1 MTRYET
7 ACQQALALR
16 ALMEELTATGVT
28 HPDLPAIEAAIDR
41 MINDLLALGPARA
54 EDPEAREAH
63 DAAWLELARQLNKQ
77 VRLLDEAL
85 ANVFSHRTR
94 ALLEAHDAAMEAAEA
109 ELVEEA
115 LADQAETGVSGLDGS
130 GQVPG
135 RAEREAAALREQWPA
150 DGFAIFALRDRVRR
164 ARLGRYPAGFAELE
178 ALLSEMDAR
187 VPHVLDVSGLLADLH
202 RRRTWEEGFYPVL
215 DTQGALL
222 EAIDVAF
229 SQGVTALAS
238 LAPKKVSFTF
248 ASGLEAL
255 LAFRERAEAL
265 TDLALNDA
273 TEKA

>member
-7 ACQQALALR
+7 ACQQAMALR
-16 ALMEELTATGVT
+16 ALVEELTATVPA
-28 HPDLPAIEAAIDR
+28 HPELPAIVSAIDR
-41 MINDLLALGPARA
+41 LVEELVGLGPASA
-54 EDPEAREAH
+54 EGRDAH
-63 DAAWLELARQLNKQ
+63 HVTWLELARQLNKQ

-85 ANVFSHRTR
+85 ANVFSFRTR
-94 ALLEAHDAAMEAAEA
+94 ALLEAHDAAMETAEA
-109 ELVEEA
+109 ALVEEA
-115 LADQAETGVSGLDGS
+115 IADQAQTGVSGLDGA

-135 RAEREAAALREQWPA
+135 RAEREAAALRECWPE

-178 ALLSEMDAR
+178 MLLVEMDRR

-229 SQGVTALAS
+229 AQGVTALAAT
-238 LAPKKVSFTF
+238 APKKVSFTF

-255 LAFRERAEAL
+255 LDFRARAEAL
-265 TDLALNDA
+265 TDLALRDA
-273 TEKA
+273 TEKPQA

>member
-16 ALMEELTATGVT
+16 ALVEELTATGPV
-28 HPDLPAIEAAIDR
+28 HPELPAIVSAIDR
-41 MINDLLALGPARA
+41 LIGELLALGPASA
-54 EDPEAREAH
+54 EGH
-63 DAAWLELARQLNKQ
+63 DAHQATWVELARQLNKQ

-85 ANVFSHRTR
+85 ANVFSFRTR
-94 ALLEAHDAAMEAAEA
+94 ALIEAHDAAMETAEA
-109 ELVEEA
+109 ALVEEA
-115 LADQAETGVSGLDGS
+115 IADQARSGVSGLDGA

-135 RAEREAAALREQWPA
+135 RAEREAAALRERWPE

-178 ALLSEMDAR
+178 TLLVEMDQR
-187 VPHVLDVSGLLADLH
+187 VPHVLDVSALLADLH

-222 EAIDVAF
+222 EAIDLAF
-229 SQGVTALAS
+229 SQGVTTLAAT
-238 LAPKKVSFTF
+238 APKKVSFTF
-248 ASGLEAL
+248 ASGLQAL

-265 TDLALNDA
+265 TDLALRDA
-273 TEKA
+273 VEKPQA